1 MRASDHHK
9 DAVVEVLTHRH
20 PLFARAAI
28 ERWVG
33 QVFDSYRSAPVQ
45 TYVPILAQREVD
57 ARLRD
62 LEADGALPEGP
73 AGTANGRVAPG
84 PDLVDDA

>member
-1 MRASDHHK
+1 MPAGTKHK
-9 DAVVEVLTHRH
+9 DEVVEVLRQRH
-20 PLFARAAI
+20 PLFARTTI

-45 TYVPILAQREVD
+45 TFVPILAQREVD

-62 LEADGALPEGP
+62 LEA
-73 AGTANGRVAPG
+73 AGPG
-84 PDLVDDA
+84 PGDSPQTTTSTSQLDQ

>member
-9 DAVVEVLTHRH
+9 DGVVKVLTLPH
-20 PLFARAAI
+20 PLFTRATI

-45 TYVPILAQREVD
+45 IYVPIPAQREVD

-62 LEADGALPEGP
+62 LEADG
-73 AGTANGRVAPG
+73 GRP
-84 PDLVDDA
+84 